1 MTIMTVDSK
10 KLDPIKCNELA
21 EMEGVRHGFFTRQ
34 GGFSK
39 GIYAGLNCGLSS
51 SDVRSN
57 VSKNRELIAQE
68 VSNGKVSRINTV
80 DQVHGNKVISFP
92 LAKSS
97 QKPPRADGAVTNEP
111 WEILA
116 ILTADCAP
124 ILFFDPKARVIGA
137 CHAGWRGAID
147 GVVENTILGMVSL
160 GASRSQIISVIGPCI
175 GHKSYQVGQEF
186 WERFISIDP
195 TNRRFFENG
204 KKGPYLFDLQ
214 GFVKNQ
220 LHRSDI
226 QVLSSVAGDTFTENQ
241 KFFSFR
247 RSLIMGEPDYGRMVS
262 AIMLRS

>member
-1 MTIMTVDSK
+1 VTIMTVDSK

-92 LAKSS
+92 LARSS

-160 GASRSQIISVIGPCI
+160 GASRSQ
-175 GHKSYQVGQEF
+175 
-186 WERFISIDP
+186 FISIDS
-195 TNRRFFENG
+195 TNRRFFENT
-204 KKGPYLFDLQ
+204 KKGRYLFDLQ